1 MNLKYTVAIVSMIG
15 GLLVLLM
22 HSLRI
27 GQDVIGYIDNIKLT
41 YFMFREGTRNDDF
54 LRIIFGLFGLPVG
67 ILGFVSFLGAAGLLI
82 GAAVIFIN
90 DEAGLDIVFW
100 SSVLLVVGPV
110 YAILYGAALV
120 TIPFVIAYFAADEK
134 PDFVYLLVLYGFG
147 AWELFCFLFVPALSL
162 YGVNEVYR
170 REG

>member
-1 MNLKYTVAIVSMIG
+1 MNLKYTVAIVAVIG

-27 GQDVIGYIDNIKLT
+27 GQDLIGYIDNIKLT
-41 YFMFREGTRNDDF
+41 YIMFREGTRDGSF
-54 LRIIFGLFGLPVG
+54 LKVVVGLFGLPVG

-82 GAAVIFIN
+82 GAAVTFFN

-100 SSVLLVVGPV
+100 SSVLLIVGPV
-110 YAILYGAALV
+110 YAILYGAALI
-120 TIPFVIAYFAADEK
+120 TIPFVWAYFTAEEK
-134 PDFVYLLVLYGFG
+134 PDFVYLLVFYAFG